1 MPRGVSSQK
10 RKKRVSGDT
19 GVSSGPSAHN
29 LRPRGQPPPPVYY
42 GDNIVMSDKVES
54 SDDDV
59 EDPTLNFEFSWR
71 QKGVGCGGNDSYSD
85 SVKKEEEEEEEEQR
99 GGHQQLGKPYIR
111 EPNYHSYRGFI
122 DHYQA
127 GMADTV
133 VNLRRTDPANV
144 DRTATDY

>member
-1 MPRGVSSQK
+1 
-10 RKKRVSGDT
+10 
-19 GVSSGPSAHN
+19 
-29 LRPRGQPPPPVYY
+29 
-42 GDNIVMSDKVES
+42 MSDKVES

-144 DRTATDY
+144 DRIATDY